1 MGFIESIRLAFSSLS
16 SNKMRSL
23 LTMLGIIIGIS
34 AVITITTIGNSIQK
48 TLSNT
53 LNQFGMNSFFAYLS
67 TKPLSEEEEE
77 DFDYVITDEDCISM
91 DMLYNLMDTYPDEF
105 KISMNEDYS
114 SAQIINSNNAYIN
127 TNISGVTD
135 GFLEEGK
142 INLLQGRNI
151 SLRDNKEKK
160 HTMLVS
166 DIFVKQYF
174 TDGSNPVGQTLSFT
188 MSTGESQDFTIVG
201 VYEYT
206 ESKLGSFTP
215 GTKDINKVTPVFI
228 PIETAS
234 KLQGILNPTYF
245 SATISWNTDFDM
257 VQVENDIRN
266 FFDEQYEHNKYWT
279 VELQNQQSTLDMM
292 NQVLNI
298 VTIAISVIAAISLI
312 VGGVGVMNIMLV
324 SIVER
329 TKEIGI
335 RKALGAKNSSIRL
348 QFVVESIIIC
358 LIGGIIGIIL
368 GVVNGLIIGQVAEA
382 LVNSVYTQYKD
393 IISISVSPSF
403 TAIVIAVVFSMLTG
417 IFFGYYPANKAA
429 KMNPIDALRY
439 E

>member
-34 AVITITTIGNSIQK
+34 AVITITTIGNSIQR

-53 LNQFGMNSFFAYLS
+53 LNQFGMNSFYAYIAVKS
-67 TKPLSEEEEE
+67 FDEEEDE
-77 DFDYVITDEDCISM
+77 DFDYSITEEDLISM
-91 DMLYNLMDTYPDEF
+91 DMLYSLTDEYPDEF
-105 KISMNEDYS
+105 KVSMNEDYS

-127 TNISGVTD
+127 TNISGITD

-142 INLLQGRNI
+142 INLIQGRNI
-151 SLRDNKEKK
+151 SVRDNKEKK

-201 VYEYT
+201 VYEYA
-206 ESKLGSFTP
+206 ESKLGSFAP
-215 GTKDINKVTPVFI
+215 GTKEINKVTPVFI
-228 PIETAS
+228 PLETAS
-234 KLQGILNPTYF
+234 KLKGILNPTY
-245 SATISWNTDFDM
+245 SYATILWNTDFDM
-257 VQVENDIRN
+257 VQAEKDIN
-266 FFDEQYEHNKYWT
+266 SFFDKQYERNKYWK
-279 VELQNQQSTLDMM
+279 VELQNQQSMLDTI
-292 NQVLNI
+292 NQMLNI
-298 VTIAISVIAAISLI
+298 VTVAISVIAAISLI

-368 GVVNGLIIGQVAEA
+368 GIVNGLIIGQVAEA

-393 IISISVSPSF
+393 IISISVSPSL
-403 TAIVIAVVFSMLTG
+403 TAIIIAVVFSMLTG